1 MQDRC
6 MPMKRVDYFLT
17 ERQVERLKQLVDA
30 TGLKVSE
37 LIRRAVDEYLD
48 KHLPPELAAKA
59 KPVAK
64 K

>member
-1 MQDRC
+1 

-48 KHLPPELAAKA
+48 KHLPPEHAAKA